1 GARLGGEHVTPLQPH
16 LEDGERG
23 AMRDLVVHRR
33 GNIEPMPFEH
43 SKKRIAGEVAVLV
56 GIPALL
62 ALGAWAAFGA
72 MVDAA
77 ARHVP
82 VEAERALGDGMAKLV
97 RQGGHP
103 CAAPEVE
110 AMARRL
116 AAEAG
121 LDAEHLD
128 VAVLDD

>member
-1 GARLGGEHVTPLQPH
+1 
-16 LEDGERG
+16 
-23 AMRDLVVHRR
+23 
-33 GNIEPMPFEH
+33 IEPMPFEH
-43 SKKRIAGEVAVLV
+43 SKKRIAAEVGLLL

-72 MVDAA
+72 MVDVA

-97 RQGGHP
+97 RQGGRP

-110 AMARRL
+110 AMARSL
-116 AAEAG
+116 AAQAG
-121 LDAEHLD
+121 LDPDHLD